1 VTQSPAA
8 DSDVLS
14 LLGLARR
21 AGKVAAGTDRSRQA
35 LGSRAAKLVLIAA
48 DASPVQRR
56 KLEGLIRRGTVPHVV
71 IGDRAALGAAV
82 GAPPLSA
89 VAVTDARFAEQML
102 RRLANAT
109 PADS

>member
-1 VTQSPAA
+1 MERPVAA
-8 DSDVLS
+8 PDVLR

-21 AGKVAAGTDRSRQA
+21 AGAVAAGTQRARQA
-35 LGSRAAKLVLIAA
+35 LGANAAKLVLLAS
-48 DASPVQRR
+48 DASPAQR
-56 KLEGLIRRGTVPHVV
+56 KKIEGLIRRGAVPQAVL
-71 IGDRAALGAAV
+71 GDRVALGAAV

-102 RRLANAT
+102 RRLAEAT

>member
-1 VTQSPAA
+1 MTESP
-8 DSDVLS
+8 DGTSEVLR

-21 AGKVAAGTDRSRQA
+21 AGAVAAGTGRTKQA
-35 LGSRAAKLVLIAA
+35 LGSSMAKLVLVAT
-48 DASPVQRR
+48 DASAVQLQ
-56 KLEGLIRRGTVPHVV
+56 KLEGLIRRRSVPRAVL
-71 IGDRAALGAAV
+71 GDRVALGAAV

>member
-1 VTQSPAA
+1 
-8 DSDVLS
+8 
-14 LLGLARR
+14 
-21 AGKVAAGTDRSRQA
+21 
-35 LGSRAAKLVLIAA
+35 LVLVAG

-56 KLEGLIRRGTVPHVV
+56 KLDGLIRREAVPQVV
-71 IGDRAALGAAV
+71 IGDRTALGRAV